1 MPKFR
6 FQLEPVLRQRLAVE
20 RQKQVALAGV
30 ERERLAIEARIQ
42 EGHERFA
49 REREELRSIL
59 GPRETTP
66 SQGASNSVSLR
77 AASWQASASLAVLA
91 ETQRL
96 TVALEKVNAR
106 LAAARRDLADAMTR
120 RKAVELLKER
130 RLEEF
135 RAAQSRAE
143 NASLDELAVMRAGAT
158 GVLP

>member
-20 RQKQVALAGV
+20 REKQIALAGV

-59 GPRETTP
+59 GPREATGVAGGTGP
-66 SQGASNSVSLR
+66 VSLR

-96 TVALEKVNAR
+96 TVALEKTNAR
-106 LAAARRDLADAMTR
+106 LAAARRDLTDAMTR

>member
-30 ERERLAIEARIQ
+30 ERERLAIEARIL

-59 GPRETTP
+59 GPRESTP
-66 SQGASNSVSLR
+66 SPGATNAVSLR

-96 TVALEKVNAR
+96 TVALEKVNVR
-106 LAAARRDLADAMTR
+106 LAAARRELADAMTR

>member
-59 GPRETTP
+59 GPRDATISSGDP
-66 SQGASNSVSLR
+66 NPVSLR